1 MTRRCCPVE
10 LAWEILLTAVCALGL
25 AFAAWWMFGRLLRP
39 IPRQRVWA
47 VVSGRGDGSDLEQS
61 VRAFIWLRSLGLLR
75 CPVVI
80 ADVDLTAR
88 GWEVALRL
96 TARWPDVALWP
107 ADHLREC
114 VDRE

>member
-1 MTRRCCPVE
+1 MGVFWDGL
-10 LAWEILLTAVCALGL
+10 LAAACAVGL
-25 AFAAWWMFGRLLRP
+25 AFVAWWLFGRLLRP
-39 IPRQRVWA
+39 IPRQRLYALVA
-47 VVSGRGDGSDLEQS
+47 GRGDGTDLEQS

-96 TARWPDVALWP
+96 TARWPDVLLWL
-107 ADHLREC
+107 ADHLGEC